1 MNLGV
6 PPFDDVHVRKALNYA
21 YDKAGGSQL
30 GGGALTGANAGHIF
44 PDGLLD
50 NKLKDYNPYATEDG
64 HGDLEKAKAEMAQ
77 SKYDADQDGVCDDPV
92 CENVITLGVQQ
103 DPGSRR

>member
-21 YDKAGGSQL
+21 YDKAGGRQL
-30 GGGALTGANAGHIF
+30 GGGALTGSNAGHIF

-50 NKLKDYNPYATEDG
+50 NKLKDYNPYATPDD
-64 HGDLEKAKAEMAQ
+64 HGDLAWPRPRWRIEVR
-77 SKYDADQDGVCDDPV
+77 YGWRWG
-92 CENVITLGVQQ
+92 LRR
-103 DPGSRR
+103 SRSATTSSRSVSSRIRVRR